1 MEKRRFIPAAVLI
14 VFVLCCSIASAGEK
28 AVYDRDYNLRYH
40 IDDSGRIYD
49 RDYNRKGRVEGNKVY
64 DENYKLKYRIEGDK
78 VYDRDWNLKYR
89 RDGDRIYDRNY
100 NLKGIQVGMTY
111 LRTSLHPPNTAG
123 TATGYM
129 TGTIT

>member
-14 VFVLCCSIASAGEK
+14 VFVLCYSIASAGEK

-40 IDDSGRIYD
+40 IDDSGQIYD

-64 DENYKLKYRIEGDK
+64 DENYKLKYRIEGT
-78 VYDRDWNLKYR
+78 RSTTGTGTL
-89 RDGDRIYDRNY
+89 
-100 NLKGIQVGMTY
+100 
-111 LRTSLHPPNTAG
+111 NTAG